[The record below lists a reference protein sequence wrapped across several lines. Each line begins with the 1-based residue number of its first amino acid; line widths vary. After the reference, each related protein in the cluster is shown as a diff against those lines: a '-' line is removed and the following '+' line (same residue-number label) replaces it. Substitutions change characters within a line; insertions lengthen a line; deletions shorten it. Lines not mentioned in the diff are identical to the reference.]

1 MRGFGFY
8 TRLAWQGMCK
18 NGRVYLPYILT
29 CIGMVMMYYIVCAL
43 QNSTAV
49 ETMRGGST
57 VQEILSLGQI
67 VIGFF
72 SLLFLLYTNSFLLK
86 RRKKEF
92 GLYNILGMSKLNLAR
107 VLLLETLLTAALALL
122 SGLGLGLL
130 FSKLAELSLSRL
142 LSSGPSLVFEI
153 SPLAII
159 STLKLFSLIFL
170 LLLANSL
177 RQVHMARPVE
187 LLRAPNFGERPP
199 KANWLLALLG
209 LILLAGAYFLAV
221 TIKDPIVALG
231 LFFVAVI
238 MVIIA
243 TYLLFIAGSVALCR
257 LLQKNPRFYYQTKH
271 FVSTGN
277 MLFRMR
283 RNGAGLA
290 SICIL
295 STMVLVM
302 LSTTGC
308 LFWGKEAALQQRFPQ
323 DIIFSIYDVFYP
335 ADEAAAAE
343 RPGLAER
350 QNYIPVYRELIEAEL
365 ARRGWQNQ
373 PVLDFRHL
381 TTVAA
386 VENSRLTFD
395 QDKMQQA
402 ERLVQFKGFYYAH
415 FIPLDDYNRSQASAL
430 ELQPNEVFICENPNA
445 PYTWNTLS
453 LPQIEQLPE
462 FKVKSLLPEFPHT
475 SVSNSEILPDLWV
488 VVPDEQIMQT
498 VCNVQQQAYERASSV
513 AWYYGFDLPET
524 ASPSESDEFVRV
536 IWNQVDERTQQAK
549 ANGEFE
555 PPNIHYSDING
566 ERDWYYSMNS
576 GMFFLAIVLALVFVA
591 GALLIM
597 YYKQLVEGYED
608 QAGFGILRKVG
619 MTDRE
624 IRSSVNWQTLVL
636 FFLPL
641 VIAGIH
647 LAFAFNMLLKL
658 LLAFGLSNPALLV
671 QISVICYLI
680 FALLYIAAYLTTSR
694 IYYRIVAS

>member
-49 ETMRGGST
+49 ETMRGGGT

-130 FSKLAELSLSRL
+130 FGKLAELSLSRL

-257 LLQKNPRFYYQTKH
+257 LLQK
-271 FVSTGN
+271 
-277 MLFRMR
+277 
-283 RNGAGLA
+283 
-290 SICIL
+290 
-295 STMVLVM
+295 
-302 LSTTGC
+302 
-308 LFWGKEAALQQRFPQ
+308 
-323 DIIFSIYDVFYP
+323 
-335 ADEAAAAE
+335 
-343 RPGLAER
+343 
-350 QNYIPVYRELIEAEL
+350 
-365 ARRGWQNQ
+365 
-373 PVLDFRHL
+373 
-381 TTVAA
+381 
-386 VENSRLTFD
+386 
-395 QDKMQQA
+395 
-402 ERLVQFKGFYYAH
+402 
-415 FIPLDDYNRSQASAL
+415 
-430 ELQPNEVFICENPNA
+430 
-445 PYTWNTLS
+445 
-453 LPQIEQLPE
+453 
-462 FKVKSLLPEFPHT
+462 
-475 SVSNSEILPDLWV
+475 
-488 VVPDEQIMQT
+488 
-498 VCNVQQQAYERASSV
+498 
-513 AWYYGFDLPET
+513 
-524 ASPSESDEFVRV
+524 
-536 IWNQVDERTQQAK
+536 
-549 ANGEFE
+549 
-555 PPNIHYSDING
+555 
-566 ERDWYYSMNS
+566 
-576 GMFFLAIVLALVFVA
+576 
-591 GALLIM
+591 
-597 YYKQLVEGYED
+597 
-608 QAGFGILRKVG
+608 
-619 MTDRE
+619 
-624 IRSSVNWQTLVL
+624 
-636 FFLPL
+636 
-641 VIAGIH
+641 
-647 LAFAFNMLLKL
+647 
-658 LLAFGLSNPALLV
+658 PALLLPNQAFCV
-671 QISVICYLI
+671 HRQHAVPYAAQRRGPGQHLYPLHYGAGN
-680 FALLYIAAYLTTSR
+680 ALHHRLPVLGQGGRLAAAFSAG
-694 IYYRIVAS
+694 YYFQHL

>member
-1 MRGFGFY
+1 MRSFGFY
-8 TRLAWQGMCK
+8 TRLAWQGMLK

-29 CIGMVMMYYIVCAL
+29 CVGMVMMYYIVCAL
-43 QNSTAV
+43 QLSTAV

-92 GLYNILGMSKLNLAR
+92 GLYNVLGMSKLNLAR
-107 VLLLETLLTAALALL
+107 VLLLETILTAVIAAVG
-122 SGLGLGLL
+122 GLGLGLL

-142 LSSGPSLVFEI
+142 LSAGPSLVFEI
-153 SPLAII
+153 SLPAII
-159 STLKLFSLIFL
+159 SSLRLFGLIFL
-170 LLLANSL
+170 LLLANAL

-199 KANWLLALLG
+199 KANWLPALLG
-209 LILLAGAYFLAV
+209 LILLVAAYFLAV
-221 TIKDPIVALG
+221 TIQDPVAALG

-243 TYLLFIAGSVALCR
+243 TYLLFVTGSVALCR

-302 LSTTGC
+302 LSTTSC
-308 LFWGKEAALQQRFPQ
+308 LFWGKEAALRQRYPQ
-323 DIIFSIYDVFYP
+323 DITFHIDNLYYP
-335 ADEAAAAE
+335 PDAAAAAE
-343 RPGLAER
+343 HPDLAQR
-350 QNYIPVYRELIEAEL
+350 QLYVPAYRELIEAEL
-365 ARRGWQNQ
+365 ARRGWENQ
-373 PVLDFRHL
+373 PRLDFRHL
-381 TTVAA
+381 STVAS
-386 VENSRLTFD
+386 VEGNQLLFD
-395 QDKMQQA
+395 EAKMKQA
-402 ERLVQFKGFYYAH
+402 ERVMQLKGFYYAH
-415 FIPLDDYNRSQASAL
+415 FLPLEDYNRSQGAAL
-430 ELQPNEVFICENPNA
+430 ELQADEVFICENPA
-445 PYTWNTLS
+445 VPYTWNTLS
-453 LPQIEQLPE
+453 LPQAAGLPE
-462 FKVKSLLPEFPHT
+462 FKVKSLLPEFPQVG
-475 SVSNSEILPDLWV
+475 VSNSEIMADLWV
-488 VVPDEQIMQT
+488 VVPDVATLQEICT
-498 VCNVQQQAYERASSV
+498 VQQQAYEYASV
-513 AWYYGFDLPET
+513 LQWYFGFNLPEN
-524 ASPSESDEFVRV
+524 ADPAEGDEFVRAV
-536 IWNQVDERTQQAK
+536 WNQYDQLAQQAK

-555 PPNIHYSDING
+555 PPYLHYADVNN

-576 GMFFLAIVLALVFVA
+576 GLFFLAIVLALVFVA

-608 QAGFGILRKVG
+608 QSGFGILRKVG

-641 VIAGIH
+641 LIAGVH

-658 LLAFGLSNPALLV
+658 LLAFGLSNAVMLA
-671 QISVICYLI
+671 QICGVCYLI
-680 FALLYIAAYLTTSR
+680 FALFYIAAYLVTSR
-694 IYYRIVAS
+694 VYYRIVAN

>member
-1 MRGFGFY
+1 MRSFGFY
-8 TRLAWQGMCK
+8 TRLAWQGMLK

-29 CIGMVMMYYIVCAL
+29 CVGMVMMYYIVCAL
-43 QNSTAV
+43 QLSTAV

-107 VLLLETLLTAALALL
+107 VLLLETILTAVIATVG
-122 SGLGLGLL
+122 GLGLGLL

-142 LSSGPSLVFEI
+142 LSAGPSLVFEI
-153 SPLAII
+153 SLPAVI
-159 STLKLFSLIFL
+159 SSLRLFGLIFL
-170 LLLANSL
+170 LLLANAL

-199 KANWLLALLG
+199 KANWLPALLG
-209 LILLAGAYFLAV
+209 LLLLGGAYFLAV
-221 TIKDPIVALG
+221 TIKDPIAALG

-257 LLQKNPRFYYQTKH
+257 LLQKNRRFYYQTKH
-271 FVSTGN
+271 FISTGN

-302 LSTTGC
+302 LSTTSC
-308 LFWGKEAALQQRFPQ
+308 LFWGKETALRQRLPQ
-323 DIIFSIYDVFYP
+323 DLIFSIDNLYYP
-335 ADEAAAAE
+335 PDKAAAVDQPE
-343 RPGLAER
+343 LASR
-350 QNYIPVYRELIEAEL
+350 QLYVPVYRELIEAEL
-365 ARRGWQNQ
+365 ARRGWQPA

-381 TTVAA
+381 TVVAS
-386 VENSRLTFD
+386 VEGNQLLFD
-395 QDKMQQA
+395 DAKMKQA
-402 ERLVQFKGFYYAH
+402 ERVMQLKGFYYAH
-415 FIPLDDYNRSQASAL
+415 FLPLEDYNRSQGAAL
-430 ELQPNEVFICENPNA
+430 ELQADEVFVCENPAA
-445 PYTWNTLS
+445 PYTRNTLS
-453 LPQIEQLPE
+453 LPQAAGLPD
-462 FKVKSLLPEFPHT
+462 FKVKSLLPEFPPVG
-475 SVSNSEILPDLWV
+475 VSNSEIMADLWV
-488 VVPDEQIMQT
+488 VVPDTATLQEICT
-498 VCNVQQQAYERASSV
+498 VQQQAYEQASV
-513 AWYYGFDLPET
+513 LKWYYGFNLPPE
-524 ASPSESDEFVRV
+524 AAPSEGGELIKVV
-536 IWNQVDERTQQAK
+536 WNQVDQLKQQA
-549 ANGEFE
+549 AAAGGEE
-555 PPNIHYSDING
+555 PPYLHYSDINN

-576 GMFFLAIVLALVFVA
+576 GLFFLAIVLALVFVA

-608 QAGFGILRKVG
+608 QSGFGILRKVG

-641 VIAGIH
+641 LIAGVH

-658 LLAFGLSNPALLV
+658 LLAFGLSNAVMLA
-671 QISVICYLI
+671 QICGVCYLI
-680 FALLYIAAYLTTSR
+680 FALFYIAAYLVTSR
-694 IYYRIVAS
+694 VYYRIVAN

>member
-8 TRLAWQGMCK
+8 TRLAGQGMLK

-43 QNSTAV
+43 QTSTAL
-49 ETMRGGST
+49 ETMRGGRT
-57 VQEILSLGQI
+57 VQEIMSLGQI

-107 VLLLETLLTAALALL
+107 VLLLETILSAVLAVV
-122 SGLGLGLL
+122 SGLGLGIL
-130 FSKLAELSLSRL
+130 FNKLAELSLSQL
-142 LSSGPSLVFEI
+142 LSSGPSMVFEI
-153 SPLAII
+153 SPAAII

-170 LLLANSL
+170 LLLANAL

-199 KANWLLALLG
+199 RANWLLALLG
-209 LILLAGAYFLAV
+209 LILLGAAYFMAV
-221 TIKDPIVALG
+221 TIKDPLAALA
-231 LFFVAVI
+231 LFFIAVI

-257 LLQKNPRFYYQTKH
+257 LLQKNKRFYYQTKH

-308 LFWGKEAALQQRFPQ
+308 LFWGKESALRERFPQ
-323 DIIFSIYDVFYP
+323 DIIFSIEDLYYP
-335 ADEAAAAE
+335 PNKAEAV
-343 RPGLAER
+343 ER
-350 QNYIPVYRELIEAEL
+350 QELASRQLYVPIYREIIEAEQ
-365 ARRGWQNQ
+365 ARRGWQPAQ
-373 PVLDFRHL
+373 VLDFHHL
-381 TTVAA
+381 SA
-386 VENSRLTFD
+386 VVHAESSQLTFD
-395 QDKMQQA
+395 QAAMEQA
-402 ERLVQFKGFYYAH
+402 ESMLQLKGFYWAH
-415 FIPLDDYNRSQASAL
+415 FIPLEDYNRSQNAAL
-430 ELQPNEVFICENPNA
+430 ELQADEVFVCENPAA

-453 LPQIEQLPE
+453 LPQAAGLPE
-462 FKVKSLLPEFPHT
+462 FKVKSLVPELPK
-475 SVSNSEILPDLWV
+475 VGISNTAIMPDLWI
-488 VVPDEQIMQT
+488 VVPDMQT
-498 VCNVQQQAYERASSV
+498 LQEICTVQQQAYEQASV
-513 AWYYGFDLPET
+513 LKWYYGFNLPEN
-524 ASPSESDEFVRV
+524 ASPAEGSEMVAAV
-536 IWNQVDERTQQAK
+536 WNQVDQLKLQAE
-549 ANGEFE
+549 ASDE
-555 PPNIHYSDING
+555 PSPPYLHYSEINS

-576 GMFFLAIVLALVFVA
+576 GLFFLAIVLTLVFVA

-597 YYKQLVEGYED
+597 YYKQLLEGYED

-641 VIAGIH
+641 VIAGVH

-658 LLAFGLSNPALLV
+658 LLAFGLSNPAMLA
-671 QISVICYLI
+671 QISATCYLI
-680 FALLYIAAYLTTSR
+680 FALLYIAAYLVTSR
-694 IYYRIVAS
+694 VYYRIVAS